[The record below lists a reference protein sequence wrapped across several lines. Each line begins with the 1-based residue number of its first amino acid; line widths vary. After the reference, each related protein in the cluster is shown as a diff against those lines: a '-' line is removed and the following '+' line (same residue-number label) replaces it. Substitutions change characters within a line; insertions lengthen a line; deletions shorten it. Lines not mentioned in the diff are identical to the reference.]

1 MYEKFE
7 NSNTEVYSISTDTVF
22 VHKVWDEY
30 ELSNMV
36 DGGIPYPMLQDPD
49 GRIGRA
55 YGVYDEEEMVHK
67 RGVVIIDPDGI
78 VQAIEVLNA
87 PAGRNFNEVHRQL
100 RAFQYVRENSDEVV
114 PAGWEEG
121 KTTLK
126 PGKDLVGKVF
136 ENWSLDELKK

>member
-87 PAGRNFNEVHRQL
+87 SAGRNFNEVHRQL
-100 RAFQYVRENSDEVV
+100 RAFQYVRENSDEVA